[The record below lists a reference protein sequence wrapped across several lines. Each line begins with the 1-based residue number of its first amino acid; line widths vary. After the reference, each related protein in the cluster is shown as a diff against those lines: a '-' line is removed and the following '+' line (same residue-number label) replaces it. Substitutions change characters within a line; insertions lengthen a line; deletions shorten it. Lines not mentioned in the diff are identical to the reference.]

1 MEERLQRLLIWKFLN
16 ECWTCGL
23 WVYITVLLFFFF
35 FLRIRW
41 GSARYFNLRR
51 TAVIYWPIF
60 YFALKV
66 KIVSLARLVEYV
78 MYFFF
83 FFFLG
88 FRKIFETILLSWN
101 VFNSFSPFNGL
112 EFKFGKSMEHFTIVK
127 KDFFKF
133 LKGNLLFYLNWTAI
147 SFVNITKLD
156 DPG

>member
-16 ECWTCGL
+16 EYWTCGL
-23 WVYITVLLFFFF
+23 WVYITVLLFFF

-83 FFFLG
+83 FFLG

-133 LKGNLLFYLNWTAI
+133 LNGNLLFYLNWTAI